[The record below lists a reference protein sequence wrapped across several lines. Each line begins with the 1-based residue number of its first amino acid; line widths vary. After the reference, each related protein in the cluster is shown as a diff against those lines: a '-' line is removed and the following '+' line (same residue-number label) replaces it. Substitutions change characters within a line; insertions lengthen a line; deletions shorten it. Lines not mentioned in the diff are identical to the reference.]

1 MGEGDERGVH
11 LPAALDTLTQV
22 PNPSGQTHMVASA
35 SMELRSRLSVQN
47 LSILAE
53 TCHKGVLV
61 KLMEVPLG
69 VNRVRLYPPS

>member
-11 LPAALDTLTQV
+11 LPAALDALAQV
-22 PNPSGQTHMVASA
+22 PNPLGQTHMVASA
-35 SMELRSRLSVQN
+35 SMELRWRLSVQN

-53 TCHKGVLV
+53 TRHKGVLV